1 MTPGWE
7 GAGTVVEVGD
17 GMFAKP
23 LKGKRVSFCKG
34 QDFMIGGSMA
44 EYILTDATAC
54 IQMPDTMTEEQGAT
68 CFVNPL
74 SAVGLVD
81 RAKALG
87 AKSLIMTAAAS

>member
-1 MTPGWE
+1 
-7 GAGTVVEVGD
+7 
-17 GMFAKP
+17 
-23 LKGKRVSFCKG
+23 
-34 QDFMIGGSMA
+34 
-44 EYILTDATAC
+44 
-54 IQMPDTMTEEQGAT
+54 MPDTMTEEQGAT